1 MFNSLFLSPV
11 VYVLNVPTAN
21 LQMFFI
27 ILIFLEINE
36 MDSEREKRGKFAE
49 K

>member
-27 ILIFLEINE
+27 MLIFLEINE
-36 MDSEREKRGKFAE
+36 MDSERERRGKFA
-49 K
+49 KK

>member
-21 LQMFFI
+21 LQKFI
-27 ILIFLEINE
+27 MLIFLEINE
-36 MDSEREKRGKFAE
+36 MDSERERRGKFA
-49 K
+49 KK